1 MDDYSFLD
9 DIKRELDAEREV
21 DYSVSPERG
30 AYLLKRYPLDGS
42 DTPETY
48 RRFKPEE
55 FFDGSL

>member
-30 AYLLKRYPLDGS
+30 AYLLKHYPK
-42 DTPETY
+42 DTPEAY
-48 RRFKPEE
+48 RRFTPEE